1 MNEGLFA
8 ALAYWRLGTCDFA
21 NIPDMP
27 MKGEE
32 NRVATQSKEI
42 VTIPGKG
49 GNSFHGYLLHHY
61 KLLSIYTVP
70 LGV

>member
-1 MNEGLFA
+1 
-8 ALAYWRLGTCDFA
+8 
-21 NIPDMP
+21 

-61 KLLSIYTVP
+61 NLLSIYTVP